1 MADPVSSYRIPKDE
15 QVLAA
20 LRRATDLKPIV
31 DSQRKLKRL
40 VERELRG
47 EEGFKVGEGR
57 VRRIAIDSKL
67 FELRINTR
75 ETEQRKSMVKCPV
88 CDSRLRRLRNE
99 TVYGGTVTL
108 GYKCPTCGYW
118 TGLRRRVPVRYTFTR
133 K

>member
-1 MADPVSSYRIPKDE
+1 VPSYRIPKDD

-40 VERELRG
+40 VDRELRG
-47 EEGFKVGEGR
+47 DEGFKVGEER
-57 VRRIAIDSKL
+57 VRRLAIDSRL

-75 ETEQRKSMVKCPV
+75 ETEEKRSMVRCPV
-88 CDSRLRRLRNE
+88 CDSRLRRLRNA
-99 TVYGGTVTL
+99 TVFGGTVTL
-108 GYKCPTCGYW
+108 GYKCGTCGYW
-118 TGLRRRVPVRYTFTR
+118 TGLRRRVPVRYTFMR

>member
-1 MADPVSSYRIPKDE
+1 MPSYRIPKDE

-20 LRRATDLKPIV
+20 LRRATDLKPLV

-47 EEGFKVGEGR
+47 EEGFKVGEQR
-57 VRRIAIDSKL
+57 LRRIAIGSKL
-67 FELRINTR
+67 FELRIDTR
-75 ETEQRKSMVKCPV
+75 ETDEKKSMVTCPV
-88 CDSRLRRLRNE
+88 CGSRLARQKNA

-108 GYKCPTCGYW
+108 GYRCRACGYW